1 MIETPRRRLL
11 DRMAASPTLIAPHS
25 IVRGELDADGPLM
38 VNGHFH
44 GNARVRGEVVIGTGA
59 SWEGNIECVNAVV
72 AGSVTGDLLATDK
85 LEVGSSA
92 RIRGRVSA
100 RRVAIARGAHIE
112 GEIVCTGNEP
122 VVQFEERRS
131 VLA

>member
-1 MIETPRRRLL
+1 MNETPRRRLL

-25 IVRGELDADGPLM
+25 IVRGE
-38 VNGHFH
+38 
-44 GNARVRGEVVIGTGA
+44 VVIGTGA
-59 SWEGNIECVNAVV
+59 GWEGNIECVNAVV
-72 AGSVTGDLLATDK
+72 AGSVTGDILATDK

-100 RRVAIARGAHIE
+100 KRVAIARGALIE